1 MIPVL
6 YVANETNF
14 NHNGVGVLS
23 DCVSC
28 VVTEERNGVY
38 ECEFSYPI
46 TGAFYSEISP
56 DRIVKVKASEYADG
70 QLFRIYR
77 SSKPINGIVKFYCQ
91 HISYDLNT
99 NIVNPFKAE
108 SVNAVTALTRVL
120 ENCYYQHSFTAT
132 STNGTTSTIDIKVPT
147 PARSCLGGMKGSIL
161 DNFGGEYEF
170 DNFTIKLHG
179 SRGQDNGVTILYG
192 KNLTAIKADT
202 NLQNTYTA
210 VYPYATDTD
219 GNTTVLTEKVIETDT
234 FNSFGEP
241 KVLALDLSDKFTE
254 QEITEAKIRQYANSY
269 ITQNKIQDIYQNI
282 EISFVQLWQTEEYK
296 NISLLERVGLCD
308 IVTVKYPAL
317 GVSVK
322 AKVVKTV
329 YDALKEKYQK
339 IELGKVRSDFGASLK
354 KLGEQV
360 KEASELNKSAMQRAI
375 ENATKLITGQ
385 DGGYVVMN
393 ATADG
398 HPYEILIMNTDNI
411 QTATKLWRWNLGGL
425 GYSSTGY
432 NGPYGTAI
440 TMDGAIVADYIT
452 TGTLNAGLIKAGI
465 IEDEAHKNYW
475 NMISGE
481 FKLSNGTS
489 DAIKYES
496 GVLSINADFVTGGV
510 LQDTNG
516 VNYWNMTS
524 GEFKLSNGTS
534 DAIKYE
540 NGTLTMNASFI
551 TTGTLDATRIRA
563 GILQDANSTNYWNLD
578 TGEFRLSANTK
589 VGSSASSPT
598 LSNYVATTADT
609 SVLTQQKVF
618 NALTNNGQTMGIF
631 LNSADN
637 KLYINASYIST
648 GYISANIINSGTMSA
663 DRIKTG
669 KITSEDGYAT
679 FDLDNG
685 RIALSQRQSSATTGS
700 IRLSTGGITL
710 LDPSDTYLG
719 SWQVGTET
727 SGGSVSYKSSMVTNW
742 LTVDTLTVNDKI
754 NSFSTPVL
762 TATTRV
768 ESPVIQA
775 NTSLYAQE
783 ISSPRAILSSLY
795 VQGASPKLYFDGKQ
809 LSYVQ
814 TTVNGEQW
822 LLVGY
827 PVSGYTPS
835 VTTDINLAN
844 TYYDT
849 DHSGA
854 AKKGFTE
861 LSITSTDGKTYNV
874 AAYNLNSSSS
884 ASTHIEDVSLNS
896 HALGI
901 SDTVTYG
908 GTSYKLLTYNNN
920 RYQSLNPNATRLYYN
935 GHTFSP
941 VAVKIGPITFTLL
954 GYEVT

>member
-14 NHNGVGVLS
+14 NHNGVGMLS

-234 FNSFGEP
+234 FSNFGEP

-254 QEITEAKIRQYANSY
+254 QEITETKIRQYANSY

-339 IELGKVRSDFGASLK
+339 IELGKVRSNFGESLK
-354 KLGEQV
+354 KLGEQI

-432 NGPYGTAI
+432 NGQYGTAI

-496 GVLSINADFVTGGV
+496 SVLSINADFVTGGV

-524 GEFKLSNGTS
+524 GEFKLSDGTS

-578 TGEFRLSANTK
+578 TGEFRLSASTK
-589 VGSSASSPT
+589 VGTASSNQA
-598 LSNYVATTADT
+598 LSSYVSNAA
-609 SVLTQQKVF
+609 SGALTQTAVF
-618 NALTNNGQTMGIF
+618 NALTNNGALQGIYMY
-631 LNSADN
+631 NGD
-637 KLYINASYIST
+637 LYINGSYIQTGTLNADLIKSGSITSTNGRTTISMST
-648 GYISANIINSGTMSA
+648 GNLTINQALSGQQLILDDNGM
-663 DRIKTG
+663 RIKYGGQDVMRCNSTQIYLKNLSG
-669 KITSEDGYAT
+669 ETVILDSALLAFGNGSSSLALKPNSVYSALKTSNLELSGNLNVAKSINAKSITVPY
-679 FDLDNG
+679 
-685 RIALSQRQSSATTGS
+685 
-700 IRLSTGGITL
+700 STG
-710 LDPSDTYLG
+710 
-719 SWQVGTET
+719 
-727 SGGSVSYKSSMVTNW
+727 N
-742 LTVDTLTVNDKI
+742 
-754 NSFSTPVL
+754 NSFVDF
-762 TATTRV
+762 RG
-768 ESPVIQA
+768 
-775 NTSLYAQE
+775 
-783 ISSPRAILSSLY
+783 LSY
-795 VQGASPKLYFDGKQ
+795 QGKQ
-809 LSYVQ
+809 LSQVKI
-814 TTVNGEQW
+814 TVNGIDYVVLGYQTEQSTNR
-822 LLVGY
+822 LVLNNTSYNGCAFETY
-827 PVSGYTPS
+827 QFSTGDSAGT
-835 VTTDINLAN
+835 
-844 TYYDT
+844 TYY
-849 DHSGA
+849 
-854 AKKGFTE
+854 
-861 LSITSTDGKTYNV
+861 I
-874 AAYNLNSSSS
+874 AAYNKSISSS
-884 ASTHIEDVSLNS
+884 ATDITNYNSFRRTLSAIDNGTHWILTAGMFDSSIPSSQAITEMVDSSGNVYTSKLIPS
-896 HALGI
+896 
-901 SDTVTYG
+901 SS
-908 GTSYKLLTYNNN
+908 GTWYE
-920 RYQSLNPNATRLYYN
+920 
-935 GHTFSP
+935 F
-941 VAVKIGPITFTLL
+941 L
-954 GYEVT
+954 GY

>member
-339 IELGKVRSDFGASLK
+339 IELGKVRSNFGESLK
-354 KLGEQV
+354 KLGEQI

-432 NGPYGTAI
+432 NGQYGTAI

-563 GILQDANSTNYWNLD
+563 GIIQDTQGSNYWNLD
-578 TGEFRLSANTK
+578 TGEFRLSSGTK
-589 VGSSASSPT
+589 VGTAANNQA
-598 LSNYVATTADT
+598 LSNYISGIASTEA
-609 SVLTQQKVF
+609 SSALTQQAVF
-618 NALTNNGQTMGIF
+618 NALTDNGQNQGIF
-631 LNSADN
+631 YTSNN
-637 KLYINASYIST
+637 QLYINASYIGT
-648 GYISANIINSGTMSA
+648 GALGAGAISA
-663 DRIKTG
+663 DLIKTG
-669 KITSEDGYAT
+669 
-679 FDLDNG
+679 
-685 RIALSQRQSSATTGS
+685 
-700 IRLSTGGITL
+700 
-710 LDPSDTYLG
+710 
-719 SWQVGTET
+719 
-727 SGGSVSYKSSMVTNW
+727 
-742 LTVDTLTVNDKI
+742 
-754 NSFSTPVL
+754 
-762 TATTRV
+762 
-768 ESPVIQA
+768 
-775 NTSLYAQE
+775 
-783 ISSPRAILSSLY
+783 
-795 VQGASPKLYFDGKQ
+795 
-809 LSYVQ
+809 
-814 TTVNGEQW
+814 
-822 LLVGY
+822 
-827 PVSGYTPS
+827 
-835 VTTDINLAN
+835 
-844 TYYDT
+844 
-849 DHSGA
+849 
-854 AKKGFTE
+854 
-861 LSITSTDGKTYNV
+861 SITSTNNRTSLNMTTGNLTIEQSTAGQQLSLDDNGMRIKYGGQVVMHCTSTQIYLKNLSGETVNIGSTLLAFGNGSSSLTLKPNSVYSALKTSNLELSGNLNVAKSINAKSVYVPYSAGNNTYIDATGLSYKGNTLLPVQISVNGSNYYVLAYPVPTTPVTINSLNLSTTSILSSPFVALTVNTGGDIYVV
-874 AAYNLNSSSS
+874 AAYNTTQTGSGTDITT
-884 ASTHIEDVSLNS
+884 ADVSYLNRGFDYELHTINNVS
-896 HALGI
+896 YAFLTAGAEKSNAATVYDALTDSSGH
-901 SDTVTYG
+901 
-908 GTSYKLLTYNNN
+908 
-920 RYQSLNPNATRLYYN
+920 RYMPMFIYFNDAWQQVFGFRP
-935 GHTFSP
+935 
-941 VAVKIGPITFTLL
+941 
-954 GYEVT
+954 

>member
-14 NHNGVGVLS
+14 NHNGVGMLS

-99 NIVNPFKAE
+99 NIVNPFMAE

-254 QEITEAKIRQYANSY
+254 QEITEEKIRQYANSY

-339 IELGKVRSDFGASLK
+339 IELGKVRSNFGESFK

-432 NGPYGTAI
+432 NGQYGTAI

-481 FKLSNGTS
+481 FKLSDGTTT
-489 DAIKYES
+489 AISYENS
-496 GVLSINADFVTGGV
+496 SLSINA
-510 LQDTNG
+510 
-516 VNYWNMTS
+516 S
-524 GEFKLSNGTS
+524 C
-534 DAIKYE
+534 
-540 NGTLTMNASFI
+540 I
-551 TTGTLDATRIRA
+551 TTGNLNAGRITA

-578 TGEFRLSANTK
+578 TGEFRLSTSTK
-589 VGSSASSPT
+589 VGTASSNQALSTYVSNAASSAASGS
-598 LSNYVATTADT
+598 
-609 SVLTQQKVF
+609 LTQQNVF
-618 NALTNNGQTMGIF
+618 NALTNNGALQGIYMS
-631 LNSADN
+631 NGE
-637 KLYINASYIST
+637 LYINASYL
-648 GYISANIINSGTMSA
+648 AA
-663 DRIKTG
+663 
-669 KITSEDGYAT
+669 
-679 FDLDNG
+679 
-685 RIALSQRQSSATTGS
+685 
-700 IRLSTGGITL
+700 GI
-710 LDPSDTYLG
+710 
-719 SWQVGTET
+719 
-727 SGGSVSYKSSMVTNW
+727 
-742 LTVDTLTVNDKI
+742 
-754 NSFSTPVL
+754 
-762 TATTRV
+762 
-768 ESPVIQA
+768 
-775 NTSLYAQE
+775 
-783 ISSPRAILSSLY
+783 
-795 VQGASPKLYFDGKQ
+795 
-809 LSYVQ
+809 
-814 TTVNGEQW
+814 
-822 LLVGY
+822 
-827 PVSGYTPS
+827 
-835 VTTDINLAN
+835 
-844 TYYDT
+844 
-849 DHSGA
+849 
-854 AKKGFTE
+854 
-861 LSITSTDGKTYNV
+861 ITSTNNITTLNMSTGEIKVVNEFSQ
-874 AAYNLNSSSS
+874 AAQTR
-884 ASTHIEDVSLNS
+884 AGT
-896 HALGI
+896 
-901 SDTVTYG
+901 TV
-908 GTSYKLLTYNNN
+908 LD
-920 RYQSLNPNATRLYYN
+920 QN
-935 GHTFSP
+935 G
-941 VAVKIGPITFTLL
+941 VKIGSTGWETTIEDNELKVKTVSSGAYTKIDSTSINVFGGTGSSDAVSITKSQITVDGTNLGTNRGDTFLKKNLLRVGKNFISESGTKASITTDEVTADALNVKTITFSGNNQSITYDGHTLAWCTVTDANSNTFKLL
-954 GYEVT
+954 GYQG

>member
-339 IELGKVRSDFGASLK
+339 IELGKVRSDFGESLK

-432 NGPYGTAI
+432 NGQYGTAI

-481 FKLSNGTS
+481 FKLSDGTTT
-489 DAIKYES
+489 AISYENS
-496 GVLSINADFVTGGV
+496 SLSINA
-510 LQDTNG
+510 
-516 VNYWNMTS
+516 S
-524 GEFKLSNGTS
+524 C
-534 DAIKYE
+534 
-540 NGTLTMNASFI
+540 I
-551 TTGTLDATRIRA
+551 TTGNLNAGRITA

-578 TGEFRLSANTK
+578 TGEFRLSTSTK
-589 VGSSASSPT
+589 VGTASSNQALSTYVSNAASSAASGS
-598 LSNYVATTADT
+598 
-609 SVLTQQKVF
+609 LTQQNVF
-618 NALTNNGQTMGIF
+618 NALTNNGALQGIYMS
-631 LNSADN
+631 NGE
-637 KLYINASYIST
+637 LYINASYL
-648 GYISANIINSGTMSA
+648 AA
-663 DRIKTG
+663 
-669 KITSEDGYAT
+669 
-679 FDLDNG
+679 
-685 RIALSQRQSSATTGS
+685 
-700 IRLSTGGITL
+700 GI
-710 LDPSDTYLG
+710 
-719 SWQVGTET
+719 
-727 SGGSVSYKSSMVTNW
+727 
-742 LTVDTLTVNDKI
+742 
-754 NSFSTPVL
+754 
-762 TATTRV
+762 
-768 ESPVIQA
+768 
-775 NTSLYAQE
+775 
-783 ISSPRAILSSLY
+783 
-795 VQGASPKLYFDGKQ
+795 
-809 LSYVQ
+809 
-814 TTVNGEQW
+814 
-822 LLVGY
+822 
-827 PVSGYTPS
+827 
-835 VTTDINLAN
+835 
-844 TYYDT
+844 
-849 DHSGA
+849 
-854 AKKGFTE
+854 
-861 LSITSTDGKTYNV
+861 ITSTNNITTLNMSTGEIKVVNEFSQ
-874 AAYNLNSSSS
+874 AAQTR
-884 ASTHIEDVSLNS
+884 AGT
-896 HALGI
+896 
-901 SDTVTYG
+901 TV
-908 GTSYKLLTYNNN
+908 LD
-920 RYQSLNPNATRLYYN
+920 QN
-935 GHTFSP
+935 G
-941 VAVKIGPITFTLL
+941 VKIGSTGWETTIEDNELKVKTVSSGAYTKIDSTSINVFGGTGSSDAVSITKSQITVDGTNLGTNRGDTFLKKNLLRVGKNFISESGTKASITTDEVTADALNVKTITFSGNNQSITYDGHTLAWCTVTDANSNTFKLL
-954 GYEVT
+954 GYQV

>member
-28 VVTEERNGVY
+28 VVTEERNGGY

-339 IELGKVRSDFGASLK
+339 IELGKVRSDFGESLK

-432 NGPYGTAI
+432 NGQYGTAI

-578 TGEFRLSANTK
+578 TGEFRLSASTK
-589 VGSSASSPT
+589 VGTASSNQA
-598 LSNYVATTADT
+598 LSSYVSNAA
-609 SVLTQQKVF
+609 SGALTQTAVF
-618 NALTNNGQTMGIF
+618 NALTNNGALQGIYMY
-631 LNSADN
+631 NGD
-637 KLYINASYIST
+637 LYINGSYIQTGTLNADLIKSGSITSTNGRTSINMST
-648 GYISANIINSGTMSA
+648 GNLTINQALSGQQLIL
-663 DRIKTG
+663 D
-669 KITSEDGYAT
+669 
-679 FDLDNG
+679 DNG
-685 RIALSQRQSSATTGS
+685 MKIKYNNQSVMYCNSNTLHFDNLSGKKMSLNSSYLSFSNGSSSVFLEPNSSYSALKTSTIELSQSLTAKS
-700 IRLSTGGITL
+700 ITVPYSTG
-710 LDPSDTYLG
+710 
-719 SWQVGTET
+719 
-727 SGGSVSYKSSMVTNW
+727 N
-742 LTVDTLTVNDKI
+742 
-754 NSFSTPVL
+754 NSFVDF
-762 TATTRV
+762 RG
-768 ESPVIQA
+768 
-775 NTSLYAQE
+775 
-783 ISSPRAILSSLY
+783 LSY
-795 VQGASPKLYFDGKQ
+795 QGKQ
-809 LSYVQ
+809 LSQVKI
-814 TTVNGEQW
+814 TVNGIDYVVLGYQTEQSTNR
-822 LLVGY
+822 LVLNNTSYNGCAFETY
-827 PVSGYTPS
+827 QFSTGDSAGT
-835 VTTDINLAN
+835 
-844 TYYDT
+844 TYY
-849 DHSGA
+849 
-854 AKKGFTE
+854 
-861 LSITSTDGKTYNV
+861 I
-874 AAYNLNSSSS
+874 AAYNKSISSS
-884 ASTHIEDVSLNS
+884 ATDI
-896 HALGI
+896 
-901 SDTVTYG
+901 
-908 GTSYKLLTYNNN
+908 TSYNSFRRTLSAIDNGTHWILTVGMFDSSIPSSQAITEMVDSSGNVYTSKLIPSSSGTWYE
-920 RYQSLNPNATRLYYN
+920 
-935 GHTFSP
+935 F
-941 VAVKIGPITFTLL
+941 L
-954 GYEVT
+954 GY

>member
-339 IELGKVRSDFGASLK
+339 IELGKVRSNFGESLK

-432 NGPYGTAI
+432 NGQYGTAI

-481 FKLSNGTS
+481 FKLSDGTTT
-489 DAIKYES
+489 AISYENS
-496 GVLSINADFVTGGV
+496 SLSINA
-510 LQDTNG
+510 
-516 VNYWNMTS
+516 S
-524 GEFKLSNGTS
+524 C
-534 DAIKYE
+534 
-540 NGTLTMNASFI
+540 I
-551 TTGTLDATRIRA
+551 TTGNLNAGRITA

-578 TGEFRLSANTK
+578 TGEFRLSTSTK
-589 VGSSASSPT
+589 VGTASSNQALSTYVSNAASSAASGS
-598 LSNYVATTADT
+598 
-609 SVLTQQKVF
+609 LTQQNVF
-618 NALTNNGQTMGIF
+618 NALTNNGALQGIYMS
-631 LNSADN
+631 NGE
-637 KLYINASYIST
+637 LYINASYL
-648 GYISANIINSGTMSA
+648 AA
-663 DRIKTG
+663 
-669 KITSEDGYAT
+669 
-679 FDLDNG
+679 
-685 RIALSQRQSSATTGS
+685 
-700 IRLSTGGITL
+700 GI
-710 LDPSDTYLG
+710 
-719 SWQVGTET
+719 
-727 SGGSVSYKSSMVTNW
+727 
-742 LTVDTLTVNDKI
+742 
-754 NSFSTPVL
+754 
-762 TATTRV
+762 
-768 ESPVIQA
+768 
-775 NTSLYAQE
+775 
-783 ISSPRAILSSLY
+783 
-795 VQGASPKLYFDGKQ
+795 
-809 LSYVQ
+809 
-814 TTVNGEQW
+814 
-822 LLVGY
+822 
-827 PVSGYTPS
+827 
-835 VTTDINLAN
+835 
-844 TYYDT
+844 
-849 DHSGA
+849 
-854 AKKGFTE
+854 
-861 LSITSTDGKTYNV
+861 ITSTNNITTLNMSTGEIKVVNEFSQ
-874 AAYNLNSSSS
+874 AAQTR
-884 ASTHIEDVSLNS
+884 AGT
-896 HALGI
+896 
-901 SDTVTYG
+901 TV
-908 GTSYKLLTYNNN
+908 LD
-920 RYQSLNPNATRLYYN
+920 QN
-935 GHTFSP
+935 G
-941 VAVKIGPITFTLL
+941 VKIGSTGWETTIEDNELKVKTVSSGAYTKIDSTSINVFGGTGSSDAVSITKSQITVDGTNLGTNRGDTFLKKNLLRVGKNFISESGTKASITTDEVTADALNVKTITFSGNNQSITYDGHTLAWCTVTDANSNTFKLL
-954 GYEVT
+954 GYQV

>member
-339 IELGKVRSDFGASLK
+339 IELGKVRSNFGESLK

-432 NGPYGTAI
+432 NGQYGTAI

-481 FKLSNGTS
+481 FKLSDGTTT
-489 DAIKYES
+489 AISYENS
-496 GVLSINADFVTGGV
+496 SLSINA
-510 LQDTNG
+510 
-516 VNYWNMTS
+516 S
-524 GEFKLSNGTS
+524 C
-534 DAIKYE
+534 
-540 NGTLTMNASFI
+540 I
-551 TTGTLDATRIRA
+551 TTGNLNAGRITA

-578 TGEFRLSANTK
+578 TGEFRLSTSTK
-589 VGSSASSPT
+589 VGTASSNQA
-598 LSNYVATTADT
+598 LSSYVSNAA
-609 SVLTQQKVF
+609 SGALTQTAVF
-618 NALTNNGQTMGIF
+618 NALTNNGALQGIYMY
-631 LNSADN
+631 NGD
-637 KLYINASYIST
+637 LYINGSYIQT
-648 GYISANIINSGTMSA
+648 GTLSA
-663 DRIKTG
+663 DLIK
-669 KITSEDGYAT
+669 
-679 FDLDNG
+679 
-685 RIALSQRQSSATTGS
+685 
-700 IRLSTGGITL
+700 
-710 LDPSDTYLG
+710 
-719 SWQVGTET
+719 
-727 SGGSVSYKSSMVTNW
+727 SG
-742 LTVDTLTVNDKI
+742 
-754 NSFSTPVL
+754 
-762 TATTRV
+762 
-768 ESPVIQA
+768 
-775 NTSLYAQE
+775 
-783 ISSPRAILSSLY
+783 
-795 VQGASPKLYFDGKQ
+795 
-809 LSYVQ
+809 
-814 TTVNGEQW
+814 
-822 LLVGY
+822 
-827 PVSGYTPS
+827 
-835 VTTDINLAN
+835 
-844 TYYDT
+844 
-849 DHSGA
+849 
-854 AKKGFTE
+854 
-861 LSITSTDGKTYNV
+861 SITSTNGRTSISMSTGNLTINQALSGQQLILDDNGMKIKYNNQSVMYCNSNTLHFDNLSGKKMSLNSSYLSFSNGSSSVFLEPNSSYSALKTSNLELSGNLNVAKSINAKSVYVPYSAGNSTYIDATGLSYKGNTLLPVQISVNGSNYYVLAYPVPTTPVTINSLNLSTTSILGSPFVALTVNTGGDIYVV
-874 AAYNLNSSSS
+874 AAYNTAQTGSGTDITT
-884 ASTHIEDVSLNS
+884 ADVSYSNRGFDYELHTIDNVS
-896 HALGI
+896 YAFLTAGAEKSNAATVYDALTDSSGH
-901 SDTVTYG
+901 
-908 GTSYKLLTYNNN
+908 
-920 RYQSLNPNATRLYYN
+920 RYMPMFIYFNDAWQQVFGFRP
-935 GHTFSP
+935 
-941 VAVKIGPITFTLL
+941 
-954 GYEVT
+954 